1 MGEDLA
7 KELGF
12 STTLLGATGPKTK
25 AQDTMAAAQAMLEER
40 VDLLLFAGGDG
51 TARNVA
57 AVINT
62 GLPVLGIPAGVKSI
76 PVSSPATRKGPAGSP
91 LSFSPVKSWSWLMAK

>member
-1 MGEDLA
+1 MVMRSYSGHSIWERSPEANAKARRALVELLPLREEIRIYTYPGAMGEDLA

-40 VDLLLFAGGDG
+40 VDLLLLREVMA
-51 TARNVA
+51 
-57 AVINT
+57 
-62 GLPVLGIPAGVKSI
+62 L
-76 PVSSPATRKGPAGSP
+76 PATSRR
-91 LSFSPVKSWSWLMAK
+91 